1 MKGNEFRASIA
12 KPILVAGAIIAVIA
26 AWHFLGAGVA
36 LKQALQWISSLGTLA
51 PIVFILLYILACV
64 LFIPGS
70 IMTIGAGVIF
80 GVIRGSIYV
89 SIGATIGATCAFL
102 TGRYLTRGWIA
113 RRIAGNRNFQ
123 AIDAAVAQGGW
134 KIVLLTRLSPI
145 FPFNLVNYAYGVTK
159 VRLRDYVLATWL
171 GTLPGTVMYVYIGSL
186 AGSIATIGTTPQ
198 SRPAAQWVLDG
209 VGFVATIVVAVYTAR
224 IARKALSQQTR
235 QENSYGSS
243 PVSDH
248 SARPV

>member
-1 MKGNEFRASIA
+1 MNRNEFRASIA
-12 KPILVAGAIIAVIA
+12 KPVLAAGAIIGVIA
-26 AWHFLGAGVA
+26 AWHYLGAGAA
-36 LKQALQWISSLGTLA
+36 LKQALQWISSLGALA

-102 TGRYLTRGWIA
+102 TGRYLTRGWVA
-113 RRIAGNRNFQ
+113 RKIAGNRNFK
-123 AIDAAVAQGGW
+123 AIDAAVGREGW
-134 KIVLLTRLSPI
+134 KIVGLTRLSPI
-145 FPFNLVNYAYGVTK
+145 FPFNLLNYAYGVTG
-159 VRLRDYVLATWL
+159 VRLRDYVLATWA

-186 AGSIATIGTTPQ
+186 AGSIATIGSTPR

-209 VGFVATIVVAVYTAR
+209 VGFVATVAVAVYTAR
-224 IARKALSQQTR
+224 VARNALSQQTR
-235 QENSYGSS
+235 QENPDGSS